1 MSGKPAVAVLGT
13 GTIGKPVARN
23 LARSGF
29 PVRAWNRTR
38 ERAEPLADD
47 GVSVADSPADAV
59 ADAEVLITLLAD
71 SRAVEEVMDGQGAAG
86 AAREGA
92 TWVQMSTVG
101 NSATERLAR
110 LADEQGLVFVD
121 APVLGTREPAEKG
134 ELLVFASG
142 PEVARASCEP
152 IFDVIGKGTRWVGE
166 AGFGTRFKL
175 VVNAWL
181 LALVEGAAESIA
193 LARALGIDPNDFLQA
208 VAGGPIDTPYLQL
221 KGKMMIERRFDPSF
235 KASLA
240 EKDARLVLEAGRE
253 AGLDLLLVEAVQ
265 KAYAR
270 AIELGHGDEDMAA
283 VIERIAEPAA
293 APR

>member
-1 MSGKPAVAVLGT
+1 VSGKPAVAVLGT

-23 LARSGF
+23 LARAGF
-29 PVRAWNRTR
+29 RVRAWNRTR
-38 ERAEPLADD
+38 EHAAGLVDD
-47 GVSVADSPADAV
+47 GVSVAESPAEAV
-59 ADAEVLITLLAD
+59 AEADVVITLLTD
-71 SRAVEEVMDGQGAAG
+71 SRAVEDVMDGQGAAA
-86 AAREGA
+86 AARAGA
-92 TWVQMSTVG
+92 TWIQSSTVG
-101 NSATERLAR
+101 VSATERLAR
-110 LADEQGLVFVD
+110 LADEHALVFVD

-142 PEVARASCEP
+142 TEAAKSTCEP
-152 IFDVIGKGTRWVGE
+152 VFGVIGKGTRWVGE
-166 AGFGTRFKL
+166 VGLGTRFKL

-181 LALVEGAAESIA
+181 LALVEGAAEAIA

-208 VAGGPIDTPYLQL
+208 VAGGPLDTPYLQL
-221 KGKMMIERRFDPSF
+221 KGRMMIGRRFDPSF

-253 AGLDLLLVEAVQ
+253 AGLDLLLVEAVE

-283 VIERIAEPAA
+283 VIEGIAEPAA
-293 APR
+293 ARR